1 MRVLVVDDLTL
12 FREGIRSALRD
23 VSDIEIVGEAGGA
36 EEVVR
41 MVRELQPHVVLLD
54 LEMPDGDGLLTTRQ
68 IKEAMPSVEVLVMT
82 DRLDDGQ
89 ALEAI
94 EAGATGYL
102 LKDIPRENLVRA
114 LRAVHNGRTYFH
126 PDLSRKVIDHLG
138 RLARQE
144 RTRQRHGASALTER
158 ELEIVRELASGAT
171 DAVTARK
178 FVVTQGTIKTHVH
191 NILRKLGCRSRT
203 QAVAFLLRK
212 GIIK

>member
-1 MRVLVVDDLTL
+1 MRVLVVDDLAL
-12 FREGIRSALRD
+12 IREGIRSALRD
-23 VSDIEIVGEAGGA
+23 VSDIEIVGEAVSA
-36 EEVVR
+36 EETVR

-54 LEMPDGDGLLTTRQ
+54 LEMPDGDGLLIARQ

-126 PDLSRKVIDHLG
+126 PDLSRKVLDHLCH
-138 RLARQE
+138 LARQE
-144 RTRQRHGASALTER
+144 RTRQRHRASALTER
-158 ELEIVRELASGAT
+158 ELEVVRELASGAT
-171 DAVTARK
+171 DAAIARK

-191 NILRKLGCRSRT
+191 NILRKLSCRNRT
-203 QAVAFLLRK
+203 QAVVFLLRK
-212 GIIK
+212 GLIK